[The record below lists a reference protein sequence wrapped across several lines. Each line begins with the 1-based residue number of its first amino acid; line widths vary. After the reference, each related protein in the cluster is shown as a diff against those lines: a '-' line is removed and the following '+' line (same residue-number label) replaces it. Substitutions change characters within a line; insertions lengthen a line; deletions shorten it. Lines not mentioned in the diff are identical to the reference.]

1 MVRLIDLGLEK
12 LHELLD
18 RMIEETIMTMNE
30 LLNLKTINVSRL
42 DEISKRIRSIK
53 DEVHDLVMEIIIRYQ
68 PVASDLRD
76 LKSALEISYGLYRI
90 TRYIR
95 DIVYT
100 IADSKV
106 DFSQCK
112 EAEIERVMKIVKNM
126 LTHTLRAYKDRD
138 EKLAREVIEMDKE
151 VDEAFRRY
159 FNKAL
164 SSGKTCDIIN
174 LLILRSLERLADHCV
189 YIAESTLFVLGKRSV

>member
-112 EAEIERVMKIVKNM
+112 EAE
-126 LTHTLRAYKDRD
+126 
-138 EKLAREVIEMDKE
+138 
-151 VDEAFRRY
+151 
-159 FNKAL
+159 
-164 SSGKTCDIIN
+164 
-174 LLILRSLERLADHCV
+174 
-189 YIAESTLFVLGKRSV
+189 